1 MTHWFPLQNA
11 DGLLTGPFLNK
22 HFLFLDKNQYNS
34 VRSDVQLW
42 SIDFSWAKRHWPA
55 ECEPAVKEDHVQGED
70 DHEDIS
76 ASDNSLPTKK
86 QMFPARESLPVAAWE
101 ATACA
106 SGVGLVSC
114 VCPGS
119 GERCSTHRK
128 STHPCSPRPSEA
140 LRRKRKKN
148 HKVKIMTLS
157 AIWLMNHSRRKVL
170 FKEQLK
176 AKYLILWLAPA
187 WCALNS
193 RGRVRWKK
201 VSQVVTSHS
210 VTSFESLT
218 CFCGSKHHNSTFL
231 SLFLTDRK
239 PRNSYLRQTFE
250 GLGRAYFAN
259 IVC

>member
-1 MTHWFPLQNA
+1 MWTCSQR
-11 DGLLTGPFLNK
+11 D
-22 HFLFLDKNQYNS
+22 
-34 VRSDVQLW
+34 R
-42 SIDFSWAKRHWPA
+42 
-55 ECEPAVKEDHVQGED
+55 VQGED

-86 QMFPARESLPVAAWE
+86 QMFPAWESLPVAAWE

-128 STHPCSPRPSEA
+128 STHPCSQRPSEA

-176 AKYLILWLAPA
+176 AKYLILWLAQA
-187 WCALNS
+187 WWALNS
-193 RGRVRWKK
+193 WGRVRWKRYRR
-201 VSQVVTSHS
+201 SSPLIQWHHS
-210 VTSFESLT
+210 SASRVFVDLSTTTHLFCLCSSLT
-218 CFCGSKHHNSTFL
+218 GSRET
-231 SLFLTDRK
+231 LTSDR
-239 PRNSYLRQTFE
+239 RLRD
-250 GLGRAYFAN
+250 
-259 IVC
+259 

>member
-1 MTHWFPLQNA
+1 MWTCSQRRSCARRRRSWRHLSLWQLITDEKA
-11 DGLLTGPFLNK
+11 D
-22 HFLFLDKNQYNS
+22 
-34 VRSDVQLW
+34 
-42 SIDFSWAKRHWPA
+42 
-55 ECEPAVKEDHVQGED
+55 
-70 DHEDIS
+70 
-76 ASDNSLPTKK
+76 
-86 QMFPARESLPVAAWE
+86 
-101 ATACA
+101 
-106 SGVGLVSC
+106 VSC
-114 VCPGS
+114 AGVVTCSCVGGHGVCIRCRTCELCLPRLRWTLQHSSQINTPLFTEAQRGS
-119 GERCSTHRK
+119 EK
-128 STHPCSPRPSEA
+128 EE
-140 LRRKRKKN
+140 RKKN

-218 CFCGSKHHNSTFL
+218 CFCGSKHHNSPFL

-259 IVC
+259 IVCYSCSNHSINPLAHQNKINHQLFWK